1 MFLELLASLRD
12 LFILLITDHSLRDR
26 LSNLAHVQCHLL
38 QKLLWQSK
46 DAYLL
51 IRVALDELS
60 RVKVRREVRQLVLV
74 DGEEDVVFF

>member
-1 MFLELLASLRD
+1 MLLELLVSLRD
-12 LFILLITDHSLRDR
+12 LFILLVTHHSLRDR
-26 LSNLAHVQCHLL
+26 LPNLAHVQRHLL
-38 QKLLWQSK
+38 QELLWQSK

-60 RVKVRREVRQLVLV
+60 RVKVRREVWQLVLV